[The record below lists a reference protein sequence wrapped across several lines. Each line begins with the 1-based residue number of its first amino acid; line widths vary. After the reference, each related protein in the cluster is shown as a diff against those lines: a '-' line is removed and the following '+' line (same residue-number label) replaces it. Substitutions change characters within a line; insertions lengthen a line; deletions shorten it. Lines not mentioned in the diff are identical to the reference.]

1 MSYQEFEAYVRP
13 SWDDSDEHVMM
24 HFARQARWDVVDA
37 ALAAGKHC
45 NKWTLVAAAQQ
56 NDVARLHHFYLTLP
70 ELFDP
75 IVAWECARVGSIDA
89 LCYVLSKFDYNLSNV
104 IFWARFHRDF
114 DVAMAI
120 IELFTVAGVSR
131 ATRLLR

>member
-13 SWDDSDEHVMM
+13 SWDESDEHVMM
-24 HFARQARWDVVDA
+24 HFARQARWDVVD
-37 ALAAGKHC
+37 
-45 NKWTLVAAAQQ
+45 AAQQ

-75 IVAWECARVGSIDA
+75 VVAWECARVGSIDA

-104 IFWARFHRDF
+104 IFWARFHRNF
-114 DVAMAI
+114 DVAMTI
-120 IELFTVAGVSR
+120 IDLFTVAGVSR